1 MNQII
6 GKPIDRVDGPLKVT
20 GKARYTADVPLE
32 NLAYGVILGS
42 AISKGRIAKIDTTVA
57 EAAPGFLGIL
67 TYLNVP
73 KLNLM
78 TFFPGGQSLG
88 ILQDDTIYYSGQPIA
103 ILIAQTLEQAQN
115 AASLV
120 KIDYEAETPDE
131 EGKLKDKA

>member
-78 TFFPGGQSLG
+78 TFFPGAHTSEL
-88 ILQDDTIYYSGQPIA
+88 LALFTLRPIG
-103 ILIAQTLEQAQN
+103 
-115 AASLV
+115 
-120 KIDYEAETPDE
+120 DCHRD
-131 EGKLKDKA
+131 